1 MNPVP
6 QWSPGRIPVA
16 VSGGGLIA
24 LDGEPALVVRLWEAM
39 EAGAP
44 LADLLRGLAG
54 AHGGDVFSL
63 PDFLAAVHEP
73 GGLRVAARGR
83 FRLVAHGP
91 AGRDVVHAPGAI
103 AWEETVLRVDAVELL
118 LDDDADAPGGERLPL
133 RSGVVRAG
141 ALLWSAAPGSGPA
154 PSCGPART
162 APAAAEPVESAGP
175 AAPAPAESA
184 ASPAAAP
191 APDGPAEPAEPDGP
205 AEPAGPAE
213 SAGSAGSAAPS
224 PAEPAASPAAP
235 AAPVPGG
242 AVTLGPEALD
252 AVLDAPPEPPSPDP
266 ARPDPGAA
274 GEDGA
279 APGAAGADDSPSLAD
294 AQAEFGHHFLSRP
307 QGPPSPAEPAGPV
320 GAVPAPSAPG
330 LIREVPAPD
339 LILEAPSPSASPS
352 PAPRAEDAEDWVHDG
367 RTVSPA
373 QLRAMREAAGALPGS
388 APADG
393 ADTVLAVLCDQGHP
407 NAVHAVACRRCGGRL
422 QTDSLRVPRPLLGR
436 LRASTGAVVD
446 LRHDVVVGRAPAATP
461 RPGRPSPELLII
473 TDADKSA
480 SKVHC
485 AVRVEDWDLAV
496 EDLGSSNGTF
506 LLRPG
511 RAPRRLAPHS
521 PEPLAVGDV
530 ISLADAATLTVEDA
544 DE

>member
-16 VSGGGLIA
+16 VSGGGVIA
-24 LDGEPALVVRLWEAM
+24 LDDEPALVVRLWEAM

-44 LADLLRGLAG
+44 LADLLRELAG

-73 GGLRVAARGR
+73 DGLRVAARGR

-103 AWEETVLRVDAVELL
+103 AWEETVLRADAVELL
-118 LDDDADAPGGERLPL
+118 LDDDAGAPGGERLPL

-141 ALLWSAAPGSGPA
+141 ALHWSAVPGSAPA

-162 APAAAEPVESAGP
+162 APETDEPAGPDGPAGPAEPDAPVAAASPAAVPEPAGP
-175 AAPAPAESA
+175 AAPRPAAPRSAGSAASPAESA
-184 ASPAAAP
+184 ASPDAP
-191 APDGPAEPAEPDGP
+191 A
-205 AEPAGPAE
+205 
-213 SAGSAGSAAPS
+213 S
-224 PAEPAASPAAP
+224 P
-235 AAPVPGG
+235 APVPGG
-242 AVTLGPEALD
+242 ALTLGPEDLD

-266 ARPDPGAA
+266 ARPGPGAA
-274 GEDGA
+274 GA

-307 QGPPSPAEPAGPV
+307 GGPPSPAEPGGPV
-320 GAVPAPSAPG
+320 GADPAPSAPG

-339 LILEAPSPSASPS
+339 LILEVPSPSPAPT

-373 QLRAMREAAGALPGS
+373 QLRAMREAAGAGAGR

-407 NAVHAVACRRCGGRL
+407 NAVHAVSCRRCGGRL

>member
-1 MNPVP
+1 VLAGQLDLVEDRDERLDHRGPAGLAVT
-6 QWSPGRIPVA
+6 GRPLPRA
-16 VSGGGLIA
+16 PH
-24 LDGEPALVVRLWEAM
+24 EALVLLLEVVLVG
-39 EAGAP
+39 AGP
-44 LADLLRGLAG
+44 GELVGQ
-54 AHGGDVFSL
+54 S
-63 PDFLAAVHEP
+63 
-73 GGLRVAARGR
+73 GGLRPGQVELGG
-83 FRLVAHGP
+83 RLVLGGP
-91 AGRDVVHAPGAI
+91 VLGRPRG
-103 AWEETVLRVDAVELL
+103 
-118 LDDDADAPGGERLPL
+118 
-133 RSGVVRAG
+133 GVV
-141 ALLWSAAPGSGPA
+141 PG
-154 PSCGPART
+154 
-162 APAAAEPVESAGP
+162 
-175 AAPAPAESA
+175 
-184 ASPAAAP
+184 
-191 APDGPAEPAEPDGP
+191 
-205 AEPAGPAE
+205 
-213 SAGSAGSAAPS
+213 
-224 PAEPAASPAAP
+224 
-235 AAPVPGG
+235 
-242 AVTLGPEALD
+242 
-252 AVLDAPPEPPSPDP
+252 
-266 ARPDPGAA
+266 
-274 GEDGA
+274 
-279 APGAAGADDSPSLAD
+279 
-294 AQAEFGHHFLSRP
+294 
-307 QGPPSPAEPAGPV
+307 GPV
-320 GAVPAPSAPG
+320 GAGPAPSAPG

-339 LILEAPSPSASPS
+339 LILEVPSPSPAPT

-373 QLRAMREAAGALPGS
+373 QLRAMREAAGAGAGR

-407 NAVHAVACRRCGGRL
+407 NAVHAVSCRRCGGRL

>member
-44 LADLLRGLAG
+44 LADLLRELAG

-103 AWEETVLRVDAVELL
+103 AWEETVLRADAVELL
-118 LDDDADAPGGERLPL
+118 LDDDAGAPGGERLPL

-191 APDGPAEPAEPDGP
+191 SPD
-205 AEPAGPAE
+205 GPAE
-213 SAGSAGSAAPS
+213 SAGPAE

-307 QGPPSPAEPAGPV
+307 QGPPSPAESAGPV
-320 GAVPAPSAPG
+320 GASPAPSAPG

-352 PAPRAEDAEDWVHDG
+352 PAPRTEDAEDWVHDG

-393 ADTVLAVLCDQGHP
+393 TDTVLAVLCDQGHP

>member
-44 LADLLRGLAG
+44 LANLLRELAG

-103 AWEETVLRVDAVELL
+103 AWEETVLRADAVELL
-118 LDDDADAPGGERLPL
+118 LDDDAPSGERLPL

-141 ALLWSAAPGSGPA
+141 ALRWSAAPGSGPA

-184 ASPAAAP
+184 APVAAP
-191 APDGPAEPAEPDGP
+191 SPDGPAEPAEP
-205 AEPAGPAE
+205 AGP
-213 SAGSAGSAAPS
+213 AGSAGSAEPVESAG
-224 PAEPAASPAAP
+224 PAEPAEPAESAASPAAP

-266 ARPDPGAA
+266 ARPGPGADGA
-274 GEDGA
+274 DGA

-294 AQAEFGHHFLSRP
+294 AQAEFGHHFLARP
-307 QGPPSPAEPAGPV
+307 EDPTSPAEPAGPG
-320 GAVPAPSAPG
+320 GAVPAPPSPG
-330 LIREVPAPD
+330 LIREVP
-339 LILEAPSPSASPS
+339 SPS
-352 PAPRAEDAEDWVHDG
+352 PAPRTENDEDWVHDG

-485 AVRVEDWDLAV
+485 AVRVEDWDLAA

-530 ISLADAATLTVEDA
+530 ISLSDAVTLTVEDA

>member
-16 VSGGGLIA
+16 VSGGGVIA
-24 LDGEPALVVRLWEAM
+24 LDDEPALVVRLWEAM

-44 LADLLRGLAG
+44 LADLLRELAG

-73 GGLRVAARGR
+73 DGLRVAARGR

-103 AWEETVLRVDAVELL
+103 AWEETVLRADAVELL
-118 LDDDADAPGGERLPL
+118 LDDDAGAPGGERLPL

-141 ALLWSAAPGSGPA
+141 ALLWSAAPGSEPA

-162 APAAAEPVESAGP
+162 APETDEPAGPDGPAGP
-175 AAPAPAESA
+175 AAPRSAGSAASPAESA
-184 ASPAAAP
+184 ASPDAP
-191 APDGPAEPAEPDGP
+191 A
-205 AEPAGPAE
+205 
-213 SAGSAGSAAPS
+213 S
-224 PAEPAASPAAP
+224 P
-235 AAPVPGG
+235 APVPGG
-242 AVTLGPEALD
+242 ALTLGPEDLD

-266 ARPDPGAA
+266 ARPGPGADGA
-274 GEDGA
+274 DGA
-279 APGAAGADDSPSLAD
+279 APGADGAADDSPSLAD

-307 QGPPSPAEPAGPV
+307 QVPSSPAEPGGPV
-320 GAVPAPSAPG
+320 GAGPAPSAPG

-339 LILEAPSPSASPS
+339 LILEVPSPS
-352 PAPRAEDAEDWVHDG
+352 PAPTPVPRAEDAEDWVHDG

-373 QLRAMREAAGALPGS
+373 QLRAMREAAGAGAGR

-407 NAVHAVACRRCGGRL
+407 NAVHAVSCRRCGGRL

>member
-24 LDGEPALVVRLWEAM
+24 LDDEPALVVRLWEAM

-44 LADLLRGLAG
+44 LADLLRELAG

-73 GGLRVAARGR
+73 DGLRVAARGR

-103 AWEETVLRVDAVELL
+103 AWEETVLRADAVELL
-118 LDDDADAPGGERLPL
+118 LDDDAGAPGGERLPL

-141 ALLWSAAPGSGPA
+141 ALRWCAAPGSEPA

-162 APAAAEPVESAGP
+162 APETDGPVGPAGSAEP
-175 AAPAPAESA
+175 AAPAGPAEPDAPVAAASPAAASPGAAPEAAGSAAPRSAGSAASPAESA
-184 ASPAAAP
+184 ASPDAP
-191 APDGPAEPAEPDGP
+191 V
-205 AEPAGPAE
+205 
-213 SAGSAGSAAPS
+213 S
-224 PAEPAASPAAP
+224 P
-235 AAPVPGG
+235 APVPGG
-242 AVTLGPEALD
+242 ALTLGPEDLD

-266 ARPDPGAA
+266 ARPGP
-274 GEDGA
+274 GA

-307 QGPPSPAEPAGPV
+307 QGPPSPAEPGGPV
-320 GAVPAPSAPG
+320 GAGPAPSAPG

-339 LILEAPSPSASPS
+339 LILEVPSPS
-352 PAPRAEDAEDWVHDG
+352 PAPTPVPRAEDAEDWVHDG

-407 NAVHAVACRRCGGRL
+407 NAVHAVSCRRCGGRL

-530 ISLADAATLTVEDA
+530 ISLSDAVTLTVEDA

>member
-16 VSGGGLIA
+16 VSGGGVIA
-24 LDGEPALVVRLWEAM
+24 LDDEPALVVRLWEAM

-44 LADLLRGLAG
+44 LADLLRELAG

-73 GGLRVAARGR
+73 DGLRVAARGR

-103 AWEETVLRVDAVELL
+103 AWEETVLRADAVELL
-118 LDDDADAPGGERLPL
+118 LDDDAGAPGGERLPL

-141 ALLWSAAPGSGPA
+141 ALLWSAAPGSEPA
-154 PSCGPART
+154 PSCGPVRT
-162 APAAAEPVESAGP
+162 APEINGPVGPAGSAEP
-175 AAPAPAESA
+175 AAPAGPAEPDAPVAASPGAAVPEPAGPAVPRSAGSAASPAESA
-184 ASPAAAP
+184 ASPDA
-191 APDGPAEPAEPDGP
+191 
-205 AEPAGPAE
+205 
-213 SAGSAGSAAPS
+213 
-224 PAEPAASPAAP
+224 PAAP
-235 AAPVPGG
+235 APVPGG
-242 AVTLGPEALD
+242 ALTLGPEDLD

-266 ARPDPGAA
+266 ARPGPGAA
-274 GEDGA
+274 SAAGAAGA

-307 QGPPSPAEPAGPV
+307 QGPPSPAEPGGPV
-320 GAVPAPSAPG
+320 GAGPAPSAPG

-339 LILEAPSPSASPS
+339 LILEVPSPSPAPT

-367 RTVSPA
+367 RTVSPT
-373 QLRAMREAAGALPGS
+373 QLRAMREAAGAGAGR

-407 NAVHAVACRRCGGRL
+407 NAVHAVSCRRCGGRL

>member
-6 QWSPGRIPVA
+6 QWSSGRIPVA
-16 VSGGGLIA
+16 VSGGGVIA
-24 LDGEPALVVRLWEAM
+24 LDDEPALVVRLWEAM

-44 LADLLRGLAG
+44 LADLLRELAG

-73 GGLRVAARGR
+73 DGLRVAARGR

-103 AWEETVLRVDAVELL
+103 AWEETVLRADAVELL
-118 LDDDADAPGGERLPL
+118 LDDDAPGGERLPL

-141 ALLWSAAPGSGPA
+141 ALRWSAAPGSAPA
-154 PSCGPART
+154 LSFGSART
-162 APAAAEPVESAGP
+162 APAAAEPAESAGP
-175 AAPAPAESA
+175 SPAESA
-184 ASPAAAP
+184 PSPVGPAAP
-191 APDGPAEPAEPDGP
+191 V
-205 AEPAGPAE
+205 
-213 SAGSAGSAAPS
+213 
-224 PAEPAASPAAP
+224 AASSPDAP

-266 ARPDPGAA
+266 ARPGPGAA
-274 GEDGA
+274 GA
-279 APGAAGADDSPSLAD
+279 APGAAGAGDSPSLAD

-307 QGPPSPAEPAGPV
+307 QGPPSPAEPAGPG
-320 GAVPAPSAPG
+320 GAVPAPPSPG
-330 LIREVPAPD
+330 LIREVP
-339 LILEAPSPSASPS
+339 SPS
-352 PAPRAEDAEDWVHDG
+352 PAPRIENDEDWVHDG

-407 NAVHAVACRRCGGRL
+407 NAVHAVSCRRCGGRL

>member
-162 APAAAEPVESAGP
+162 APETDEPAGPDGPAGPAEPDAPVAAASPGAAPEPAGP
-175 AAPAPAESA
+175 AAPRPAGSA
-184 ASPAAAP
+184 ASPDVPAAP
-191 APDGPAEPAEPDGP
+191 AP
-205 AEPAGPAE
+205 
-213 SAGSAGSAAPS
+213 
-224 PAEPAASPAAP
+224 
-235 AAPVPGG
+235 VLGG
-242 AVTLGPEALD
+242 AVTLGPEDLD

>member
-24 LDGEPALVVRLWEAM
+24 LDDEPALVVRLWEAM

-44 LADLLRGLAG
+44 LADLLRELAG

-103 AWEETVLRVDAVELL
+103 AWEETVLRADAVELL
-118 LDDDADAPGGERLPL
+118 LDDDAGAPGGERLPL

-141 ALLWSAAPGSGPA
+141 ALRWSAAPGSAPA

-162 APAAAEPVESAGP
+162 APEIDGPVGPAGSAEPAAPAGPAEPAAPVAAASPAAVPEPAGP
-175 AAPAPAESA
+175 AAPRPAGSA
-184 ASPAAAP
+184 ASPDAPAAP
-191 APDGPAEPAEPDGP
+191 APV
-205 AEPAGPAE
+205 
-213 SAGSAGSAAPS
+213 
-224 PAEPAASPAAP
+224 
-235 AAPVPGG
+235 PVPGG
-242 AVTLGPEALD
+242 ALTLGPEDLD

-266 ARPDPGAA
+266 ARPGPGAA
-274 GEDGA
+274 GA

-307 QGPPSPAEPAGPV
+307 GGPPSPAELSGPV
-320 GAVPAPSAPG
+320 GAGPAPS
-330 LIREVPAPD
+330 APD
-339 LILEAPSPSASPS
+339 LILEVPSPS
-352 PAPRAEDAEDWVHDG
+352 PAPTPAPRAEGAEDWVHDG

-407 NAVHAVACRRCGGRL
+407 NAVHAVSCRRCGGRL

-436 LRASTGAVVD
+436 LRASTGTVVD

>member
-103 AWEETVLRVDAVELL
+103 AWEETVLRADAVELL
-118 LDDDADAPGGERLPL
+118 LDDDAPGGERLPL

-162 APAAAEPVESAGP
+162 AQAAAEPVESAGP
-175 AAPAPAESA
+175 AE
-184 ASPAAAP
+184 
-191 APDGPAEPAEPDGP
+191 PAEPAE
-205 AEPAGPAE
+205 
-213 SAGSAGSAAPS
+213 S
-224 PAEPAASPAAP
+224 AASPAAP

-266 ARPDPGAA
+266 ARSDPGAA

-307 QGPPSPAEPAGPV
+307 QVPPSPAEPAGPV

-339 LILEAPSPSASPS
+339 LILEAPSPSASPT
-352 PAPRAEDAEDWVHDG
+352 PAPRTEDAEDWVHDG

-407 NAVHAVACRRCGGRL
+407 NAVHAVSCRRCGGRL

>member
-141 ALLWSAAPGSGPA
+141 ALLWSAAPGSGP
-154 PSCGPART
+154 GPART

-175 AAPAPAESA
+175 AAPAPAE
-184 ASPAAAP
+184 
-191 APDGPAEPAEPDGP
+191 
-205 AEPAGPAE
+205 
-213 SAGSAGSAAPS
+213 
-224 PAEPAASPAAP
+224 PAASPDAP

-266 ARPDPGAA
+266 VLPDPGAA

-307 QGPPSPAEPAGPV
+307 QDPPSPAEPTGPV
-320 GAVPAPSAPG
+320 GAVPAPPAPG

-339 LILEAPSPSASPS
+339 LILEAPSPSASPT

>member
-63 PDFLAAVHEP
+63 PDFLAAVPEP

-91 AGRDVVHAPGAI
+91 AGRAVVHAPGAI
-103 AWEETVLRVDAVELL
+103 AWEETVLRADAVELL

-175 AAPAPAESA
+175 AE
-184 ASPAAAP
+184 
-191 APDGPAEPAEPDGP
+191 PAEPAE
-205 AEPAGPAE
+205 
-213 SAGSAGSAAPS
+213 S
-224 PAEPAASPAAP
+224 AASPAAP

-266 ARPDPGAA
+266 ARPDPGAD

-339 LILEAPSPSASPS
+339 LIREVPSPSPAPT

-373 QLRAMREAAGALPGS
+373 QLRAMREAAGAGAGR

>member
-24 LDGEPALVVRLWEAM
+24 LDGGPALVVRLWEAM

-103 AWEETVLRVDAVELL
+103 AWEETVLRADAVELL
-118 LDDDADAPGGERLPL
+118 LDDDAPGGERLPL

-162 APAAAEPVESAGP
+162 APAAAEPVE
-175 AAPAPAESA
+175 
-184 ASPAAAP
+184 
-191 APDGPAEPAEPDGP
+191 
-205 AEPAGPAE
+205 
-213 SAGSAGSAAPS
+213 SAGSAAPS